1 MKKSKLIRLLAKLD
15 GYQWKSLE
23 AFVQSPYH
31 NSNPE
36 ITALFRYLH
45 SAWQEGFTEENLSRE
60 AVYACLFPGSAYRYQ
75 RLNQLM
81 SHLLRLAEN
90 WLIWQRLEKEP
101 ALMESLKAEELLK
114 LKLDKHYR
122 QASRA
127 LEKAI
132 EKAPLK
138 PEQYYYRHKLNDLEE
153 HYFASLKLR
162 RADPVL
168 QQASDA
174 LDSYFA
180 LQKLRYTCEMLNRQG
195 LIPQEYRFTFDAAL
209 QEYLEG
215 QCLTDKPLLRLY
227 YQLYRMLAHEGEA
240 PGPFD
245 QYVALFNQYG
255 SRLGQEEARV
265 LLYYAINFCIGKVRQ
280 GERSYASELFRLY
293 NKGIEESILLDNN
306 TLSPWT
312 YKNMVKLGLNLKRY
326 QWVERFVKDYA
337 ACLPESEKNDALH
350 YNLAELHFAQGKYE
364 EALTRL
370 RQVEFSDIHYNL
382 GSKALLAKI
391 YFEQAEWDTLESLLN
406 AFRVFLRRNR
416 SISTKVKEPY
426 VNFVSLLSAVL
437 RRLPGNN
444 ESLIRKIQEKKAIH
458 NRDWLLRQV
467 EG

>member
-1 MKKSKLIRLLAKLD
+1 MKNSKLAGLLSKLD

-23 AFVQSPYH
+23 TFVQSPYH

-114 LKLDKHYR
+114 IKLNKHYR

-132 EKAPLK
+132 EKAPLM
-138 PEQYYYRHKLNDLEE
+138 PEQYYYRYKLNDLEE
-153 HYFASLKLR
+153 QYFASLKLR

-195 LIPQEYRFTFDAAL
+195 LIPKEYRFTFDAAL

-227 YQLYRMLAHEGEA
+227 YQLYRMLAHEDEA

-280 GERSYASELFRLY
+280 GERAYASELFRLY
-293 NKGIEESILLDNN
+293 NKGIEERILLDNN

-350 YNLAELHFAQGKYE
+350 YNLAELYFAQGKYE

-391 YFEQAEWDTLESLLN
+391 YYEQAEWDTLESLLN

-426 VNFVSLLSAVL
+426 VNFVSFLSAVL